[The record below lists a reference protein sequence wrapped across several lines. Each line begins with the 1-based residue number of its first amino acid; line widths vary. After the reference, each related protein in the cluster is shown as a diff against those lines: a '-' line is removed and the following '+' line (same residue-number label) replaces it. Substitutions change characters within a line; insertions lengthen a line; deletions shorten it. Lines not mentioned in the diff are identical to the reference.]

1 MDFTLEDWEELDL
14 DLDQRD
20 LFWDLLLVS
29 KHHLD
34 PSHCFLPVTH
44 RTLSSDA
51 QCTGQHLVTEAPPA
65 LSTDSAGPQEPALV
79 PAGFLHPLPFL
90 LVTGAFP
97 WAAGSGGRGCRP
109 LCPHSSALTHPPV
122 APTWSHWPCPLEREL
137 VGQRPVICVFIHCLM
152 STGKLGKSVVGL
164 SLPRA
169 GKQ

>member
-20 LFWDLLLVS
+20 LFWDLLLLS

-44 RTLSSDA
+44 RILSSDA

-65 LSTDSAGPQEPALV
+65 LSTDSAGPQEPTLV

-109 LCPHSSALTHPPV
+109 LCPHSSALTHPPQ
-122 APTWSHWPCPLEREL
+122 SHSVHEY
-137 VGQRPVICVFIHCLM
+137 
-152 STGKLGKSVVGL
+152 STTEVTLPKPHPGLGECADSPGSPAL
-164 SLPRA
+164 
-169 GKQ
+169 